1 MILRPRYM
9 RNEHVIIERS
19 TRRVQNSA
27 KGDHVHYA
35 DVGSYP
41 ISGFSL
47 VAFKIK
53 WKNPVS
59 DHLKI

>member
-1 MILRPRYM
+1 M

-53 WKNPVS
+53 
-59 DHLKI
+59 